1 MDSRYIKLNVFPII
15 VEILFVIA
23 CLIFED
29 FIIYINF
36 CFYMILAIYFC
47 RRKDFSI
54 TKWWNSLKGG
64 STFWKQVILTIFF
77 FVLAFIFTNFL
88 ENMLPHLNAGMI
100 KLRADNYLKLTLFT
114 VSTIILAPILEE
126 LFYRKNLIY
135 FKNRKILILTTIF
148 SMFLYALEHAFT
160 IWGIFLC
167 MIWALPLS
175 ISYIKT
181 KNIYVTITAHFICN
195 MIVNG
200 ITIIK
205 VLDYLHS

>member
-23 CLIFED
+23 CLIFKD
-29 FIIYINF
+29 FVIYINF
-36 CFYMILAIYFC
+36 CFYMILAVYFC

-64 STFWKQVILTIFF
+64 STFWKQVILTMFF

-88 ENMLPHLNAGMI
+88 ENVLPHLNSGMI
-100 KLRADNYLKLTLFT
+100 NLRADNVLKLVLFT
-114 VSTIILAPILEE
+114 VSTVILAPIVEE
-126 LFYRKNLIY
+126 LFYRKNLIC
-135 FKNRKILILTTIF
+135 FKNRKILVLTTLV
-148 SMFLYALEHAFT
+148 SMFLYALEHTFT

-181 KNIYVTITAHFICN
+181 KNIYVTMTAHFICN

-205 VLDYLHS
+205 ICSFLLS

>member
-1 MDSRYIKLNVFPII
+1 M
-15 VEILFVIA
+15 
-23 CLIFED
+23 
-29 FIIYINF
+29 
-36 CFYMILAIYFC
+36 YFC

-54 TKWWNSLKGG
+54 TKWRNSLKGG
-64 STFWKQVILTIFF
+64 STFWKQVILTMFF
-77 FVLAFIFTNFL
+77 FILAFIFTNFL
-88 ENMLPHLNAGMI
+88 ENLLPHLNAGMI
-100 KLRADNYLKLTLFT
+100 KLRADNYLKLVMFT
-114 VSTIILAPILEE
+114 VSTVILAPIAEE
-126 LFYRKNLIY
+126 LFYRKNLIC

-160 IWGIFLC
+160 IWGVFLC

-181 KNIYVTITAHFICN
+181 KNIYVIMTAHFICN
-195 MIVNG
+195 MLVNG

>member
-1 MDSRYIKLNVFPII
+1 MDSRYIKLNVLLII

-23 CLIFED
+23 CLIFKD
-29 FIIYINF
+29 FVIYINF
-36 CFYMILAIYFC
+36 CFYMILTMYFC
-47 RRKDFSI
+47 RRKNFSI

-64 STFWKQVILTIFF
+64 STFWKQVILTMFF
-77 FVLAFIFTNFL
+77 FILAFIFTNIL

-100 KLRADNYLKLTLFT
+100 KLRADNYLKLALFT
-114 VSTIILAPILEE
+114 VSTIILAPTVEE

-181 KNIYVTITAHFICN
+181 KNIYVTMTAHFISN
-195 MIVNG
+195 ILVNG

>member
-1 MDSRYIKLNVFPII
+1 MDSRYIKVNVLPII

-23 CLIFED
+23 CLIFKD
-29 FIIYINF
+29 FVIYINF
-36 CFYMILAIYFC
+36 CFYMILAMYFC

-54 TKWWNSLKGG
+54 TKCWNYIKGG
-64 STFWKQVILTIFF
+64 STFWKQVILTMFF
-77 FVLAFIFTNFL
+77 FILAFIFTNIL

-100 KLRADNYLKLTLFT
+100 KLRADNYLKLSLFT
-114 VSTIILAPILEE
+114 VSTIILAPIAEE
-126 LFYRKNLIY
+126 LFYRKN
-135 FKNRKILILTTIF
+135 
-148 SMFLYALEHAFT
+148 ALEHTFT

-175 ISYIKT
+175 CSYIKT

-195 MIVNG
+195 MLVNG

-205 VLDYLHS
+205 VWDYLHS

>member
-1 MDSRYIKLNVFPII
+1 MDSRYIKVNVLPII

-23 CLIFED
+23 CLIFKD
-29 FIIYINF
+29 FVIYINF
-36 CFYMILAIYFC
+36 CFYMILAMYFC

-54 TKWWNSLKGG
+54 TKCWNYIKGG
-64 STFWKQVILTIFF
+64 STFWKQVILTMFF
-77 FVLAFIFTNFL
+77 FILAFIFTNIL

-100 KLRADNYLKLTLFT
+100 KLRADNYLKLSLFT
-114 VSTIILAPILEE
+114 VSTIILAPIAEE

-148 SMFLYALEHAFT
+148 SMFLYALEHTFT

-175 ISYIKT
+175 CSYIKT

-195 MIVNG
+195 MLVNG

-205 VLDYLHS
+205 VWDYLHS

>member
-1 MDSRYIKLNVFPII
+1 M
-15 VEILFVIA
+15 
-23 CLIFED
+23 
-29 FIIYINF
+29 
-36 CFYMILAIYFC
+36 MLAMYFC

-54 TKWWNSLKGG
+54 IKWWNSLKGG
-64 STFWKQVILTIFF
+64 SAFWKQVILTMFF
-77 FVLAFIFTNFL
+77 FILAFIFTNIL
-88 ENMLPHLNAGMI
+88 ENMLPNLNAGMI
-100 KLRADNYLKLTLFT
+100 KLRADNYLKLALFT
-114 VSTIILAPILEE
+114 VSTIILAPIVEE
-126 LFYRKNLIY
+126 VFYRKNLIY
-135 FKNRKILILTTIF
+135 FKNRKILILTTMF

-181 KNIYVTITAHFICN
+181 KNIYVTMTAHFISN
-195 MIVNG
+195 MLVNG